1 MKTRFFFL
9 GAFLESPLITFHSTF
24 TISVSGLQAN
34 QASRSARGQSHRE
47 AREAAEDGGR
57 EEAKAEASGK
67 LRRFSAALKT

>member
-9 GAFLESPLITFHSTF
+9 EAFLGPFHLTF
-24 TISVSGLQAN
+24 TISIPGLQAN
-34 QASRSARGQSHRE
+34 QASRSAGGQSHRE

-67 LRRFSAALKT
+67 LRRFSSALKT